1 MAKTA
6 IRLAAILGLFTVAA
20 CETSDL
26 GRAGMGAGTGYL
38 VDRATGG
45 DGTVG
50 AAVGATAGIVC
61 YDVTPQYCN

>member
-50 AAVGATAGIVC
+50 AAMGATAGIVC
-61 YDVTPQYCN
+61 DDVTPQYCN